1 MQLFSIVGFKNYPPF
16 SWTETSEDEK
26 KRKKNQEDYKG
37 LIFDFVNETAKEL
50 QIEGIE
56 HIVFDDFQQ
65 VQKALLRGNAALSF
79 ITYYVDE
86 AKSGQDYVYPAYF
99 GNPFIVVSRN
109 SKTIEVRDLS
119 ELKGLKGVIRREEV
133 IEPLIRGS
141 LPTDTKLEVVDG
153 AESAFRK
160 LLSGEVDFMLTSKY
174 AADAESRRFKV
185 KDKLHFGNTALRHIK
200 YFVSFSKL
208 SPCRVHKKAF
218 EERFKEKIKDKS
230 AIEIQLQKHIMLWV
244 DKFKDEPPLEYTPE
258 KE

>member
-1 MQLFSIVGFKNYPPF
+1 M
-16 SWTETSEDEK
+16 
-26 KRKKNQEDYKG
+26 
-37 LIFDFVNETAKEL
+37 
-50 QIEGIE
+50 
-56 HIVFDDFQQ
+56 
-65 VQKALLRGNAALSF
+65 RGNTAFSF

-109 SKTIEVRDLS
+109 TKTIDVRDLS

-160 LLSGEVDFMLTSKY
+160 LLSGEVDFMLTSRY

-208 SPCRVHKKAF
+208 SPCRLHKKSF

-230 AIEIQLQKHIMLWV
+230 AIELQLQKHIMLWV